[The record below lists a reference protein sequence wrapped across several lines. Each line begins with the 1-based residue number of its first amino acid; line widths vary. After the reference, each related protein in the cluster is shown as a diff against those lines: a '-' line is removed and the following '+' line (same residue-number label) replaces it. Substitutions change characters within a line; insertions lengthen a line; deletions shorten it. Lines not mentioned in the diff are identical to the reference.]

1 MTPNDNSYHTISA
14 IFPDETELEDAID
27 ELEQKIIG
35 RHELS
40 IQGKASELKATFG
53 EPYVD
58 PKTLQNTVHPPMREP
73 FLEDDFGWAIGLV
86 FMLPIFVGAALSV
99 FFLGIPEL
107 DLHNLIMA
115 VLGGLIGGF
124 FGSIVSQELKIK
136 HRDQITQQEK
146 KGGFVL
152 WVNASSVQK
161 QKQILGVLKKYHAD
175 SIKIN

>member
-1 MTPNDNSYHTISA
+1 MATNESSYHTISA

-27 ELEQKIIG
+27 ELEQKIVG

-40 IQGKASELKATFG
+40 VQGKASALKATFG

-58 PKTLQNTVHPPMREP
+58 PRILQNTPHPPMREP

-99 FFLGIPEL
+99 FFLGMPEL
-107 DLHNLIMA
+107 DLHNFIMA

-124 FGSIVSQELKIK
+124 IGSIFSQELKIK
-136 HRDQITQQEK
+136 HHNQIAQQEK

-152 WVNASSVQK
+152 WVNASSVPK
-161 QKQILGVLKKYHAD
+161 QKQILSVLKKYHAD
-175 SIKIN
+175 SIRIN

>member
-1 MTPNDNSYHTISA
+1 MAPKESSYHTISA

-27 ELEQKIIG
+27 ELEQKIVG

-40 IQGKASELKATFG
+40 IQGKASELQAAFG

-58 PKTLQNTVHPPMREP
+58 PQTLQNTVHPPMREP
-73 FLEDDFGWAIGLV
+73 FLEDDFSWAIGLV

-99 FFLGIPEL
+99 FFLGLPEL
-107 DLHNLIMA
+107 DLHNFVMA
-115 VLGGLIGGF
+115 VLGGLIGGLL
-124 FGSIVSQELKIK
+124 GAILSQELKIK
-136 HRDQITQQEK
+136 HQHQIAQQEK

-175 SIKIN
+175 SIRIN